1 MNPKDLLDDMYE
13 VLIAIKKTG
22 AFADLQD
29 WNQELADERVC
40 NQSCGFN
47 LFISL
52 YRSVTFTSSSASS

>member
-29 WNQELADERVC
+29 WNQELADELVK
-40 NQSCGFN
+40 
-47 LFISL
+47 
-52 YRSVTFTSSSASS
+52 VTDRYKEMKRLNPHD